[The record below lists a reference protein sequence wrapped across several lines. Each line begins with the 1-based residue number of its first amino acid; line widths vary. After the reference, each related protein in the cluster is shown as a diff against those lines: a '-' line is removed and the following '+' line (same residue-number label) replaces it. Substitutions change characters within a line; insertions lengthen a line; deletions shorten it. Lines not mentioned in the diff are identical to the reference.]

1 MPVTATEKGLLD
13 PVTAGRVQLRRW
25 APSTEAHHVIER
37 FWTLH
42 FDVGAPEVQPLL
54 PDACAN
60 IAFGSADPGVHGPA
74 RYRDD
79 HRIAG
84 KGWVLG
90 AKLRPGALVAMGLAT
105 GPELVDHC
113 RPVAEVFGTPGHQV
127 VEQITEDLD
136 RRRGAGLIED
146 LVGRYLPIV
155 DPAWDD
161 LTEVIATMLANRSL
175 IRVTDAARRPGFR
188 PELSSVGSATTSV
201 CPPAGCW
208 PATACRTPPTCWPLA
223 VPPTWLTLL
232 TGWVTPIRPISPRHS
247 LPRLACHRVRTPGGA
262 EPGQRRR
269 APRRVDGGG
278 NAFERCASQSRSRL
292 QPNINTKIWK
302 VTPTATIPAGG

>member
-25 APSTEAHHVIER
+25 APSPHAHNVIER

-42 FDVGAPEVQPLL
+42 FEVGAPELQPLL

-74 RYRDD
+74 RDRDD

-113 RPVAEVFGTPGHQV
+113 RPVADVFGAPGSQV

-136 RRRGAGLIED
+136 RRRGAGLIEE

-155 DPAWDD
+155 DPAWDE

-175 IRVTDAARRPGFR
+175 IRVTDAARATGISTRTLQRWFGHYLGLSPGWVLAR
-188 PELSSVGSATTSV
+188 YRLQDAADVLATGRSVDLADLAHRLGYSDQAHFTKAFAAAV
-201 CPPAGCW
+201 GLPPGAYARW
-208 PATACRTPPTCWPLA
+208 CRTRSAPP
-223 VPPTWLTLL
+223 
-232 TGWVTPIRPISPRHS
+232 
-247 LPRLACHRVRTPGGA
+247 
-262 EPGQRRR
+262 R
-269 APRRVDGGG
+269 A
-278 NAFERCASQSRSRL
+278 AAS
-292 QPNINTKIWK
+292 
-302 VTPTATIPAGG
+302 